1 MNGLGIL
8 RGLAVTLRHFV
19 LTVTSGD
26 MARQRAGAPTVRPE
40 ASDTHGVFTVQY
52 PEQKL
57 AVPERFRS
65 FPILLYED
73 ETGQDRCTS
82 CGICA
87 KVCPPQCIW
96 IVRSAGPDGKPIP
109 QPAEFIIDT
118 SICMSCGLCAEY
130 CPFNAIKMDHEYE
143 LATAERHRTLLL
155 AQGRAQPA
163 RLLPRSNPPHRLRG
177 RGGGAPGKGRGRPR
191 QGSRQSR
198 SDRQVRLSVSA
209 LRPAS
214 NAQFSAPARLTV
226 KRPRE
231 RVDRR
236 GRPLRLSGPS
246 VLLSCQAYCDTS
258 NHLPSRGQ

>member
-19 LTVTSGD
+19 LTVTGGR
-26 MARQRAGAPTVRPE
+26 MARQRAGAPAVLQDS
-40 ASDTHGVFTVQY
+40 SDTHGVFTVQY

-57 AVPERFRS
+57 AIPERFRS

-118 SICMSCGLCAEY
+118 SICMSCGLCAESASTSM
-130 CPFNAIKMDHEYE
+130 PGPSSRSSA
-143 LATAERHRTLLL
+143 HRE
-155 AQGRAQPA
+155 AA
-163 RLLPRSNPPHRLRG
+163 
-177 RGGGAPGKGRGRPR
+177 RPR
-191 QGSRQSR
+191 
-198 SDRQVRLSVSA
+198 
-209 LRPAS
+209 
-214 NAQFSAPARLTV
+214 F
-226 KRPRE
+226 
-231 RVDRR
+231 
-236 GRPLRLSGPS
+236 
-246 VLLSCQAYCDTS
+246 
-258 NHLPSRGQ
+258 